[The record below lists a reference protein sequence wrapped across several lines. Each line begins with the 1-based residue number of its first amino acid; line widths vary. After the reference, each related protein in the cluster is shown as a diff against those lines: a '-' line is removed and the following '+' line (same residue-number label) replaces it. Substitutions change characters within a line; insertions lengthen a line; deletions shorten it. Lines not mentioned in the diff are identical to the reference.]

1 MPDASA
7 VDLRQRLRRA
17 GLRVTPQR
25 LLVLEI
31 LDQGTHMDA
40 MAIHRRAAK
49 GRRGLSLA
57 TVYRALAALTEAGL
71 IEQRYLDSDHS
82 REYYEA
88 VRGPEHHHMTCLG
101 CGQVIEFETHR
112 IRQLQNE
119 LEAARGWRLQRTCL
133 CIEGYCPSCQAEG
146 RFIPIAIGASTAD
159 ERR

>member
-1 MPDASA
+1 MSDASA
-7 VDLRQRLRRA
+7 IELRESLRSA

-25 LLVLEI
+25 MLVLEI
-31 LDQGTHMDA
+31 LERGTHLDA

-49 GRRGLSLA
+49 AHRGLSLA

-101 CGQVIEFETHR
+101 CGEVIEFETRR
-112 IRQLQNE
+112 IRQLRSE
-119 LEAARGWRLQRTCL
+119 LEGAKGWTLQRTCL
-133 CIEGYCPSCQAEG
+133 CIEGYCPKCQAEG
-146 RFIPIAIGASTAD
+146 RIIPIAAGVSSSN
-159 ERR
+159 